1 METLMLL
8 QINLRLRQAVEIPQQ
23 EHGVSNVT
31 SITPAAI
38 TSSGEDDKVLNL
50 TQTLNDSNAAGGS
63 NSFRLIKANLTQT
76 DVMAGI
82 TSI

>member
-8 QINLRLRQAVEIPQQ
+8 QINLRLRQAVEIP
-23 EHGVSNVT
+23 HTAGTLGVSNVT

-63 NSFRLIKANLTQT
+63 DTFRLIKANLTQT
-76 DVMAGI
+76 DVGWDNI
-82 TSI
+82 